1 MGEDKP
7 DDDAY
12 VLSDLDV
19 TAAETAEELSSEWQ
33 NAAEYILEIPA
44 RCPHCRALI
53 RTLRVLRLARSKVSF
68 TSPLPRGG
76 RVLVCPLCERI
87 ISAELSGIL

>member
-12 VLSDLDV
+12 VLPDLDV
-19 TAAETAEELSSEWQ
+19 AEETESADLES
-33 NAAEYILEIPA
+33 AAEYTLEVPA
-44 RCPHCRALI
+44 RCPHCRQLI
-53 RTLRVLRLARSKVSF
+53 RTLRVVRLARSKVTF

-76 RVLVCPLCERI
+76 RVLVCSLCERI

>member
-12 VLSDLDV
+12 VLPDLDV
-19 TAAETAEELSSEWQ
+19 TEETLSSDLES
-33 NAAEYILEIPA
+33 AAEYTLEVPA
-44 RCPHCRALI
+44 RCPHCRQLI
-53 RTLRVLRLARSKVSF
+53 RTLRVVRLARSKVTF

-76 RVLVCPLCERI
+76 RVLVCSLCERI